1 MVLST
6 SRDATD
12 RLRNKISG
20 DVLYF
25 MKRDKRNTYLINICK
40 LGKDFALIY
49 MNFEF
54 DFLTKYHSF
63 I

>member
-1 MVLST
+1 M
-6 SRDATD
+6 
-12 RLRNKISG
+12 
-20 DVLYF
+20 
-25 MKRDKRNTYLINICK
+25 NICK

-49 MNFEF
+49 INFEF